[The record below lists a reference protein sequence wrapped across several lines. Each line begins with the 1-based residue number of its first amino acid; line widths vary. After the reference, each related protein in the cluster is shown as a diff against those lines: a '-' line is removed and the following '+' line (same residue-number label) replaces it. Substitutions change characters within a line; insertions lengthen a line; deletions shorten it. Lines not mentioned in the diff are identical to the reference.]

1 MSSPAAPPSVPEK
14 PTRASRRRG
23 CLLTGLVI
31 LAVLVPGY
39 YWLENWLGR
48 GMLEKQVAR
57 YAAAGLSLEPADF
70 LPEPGPSEENFG
82 TTPVLDE
89 MMHEDDGSSA
99 GNAARAKREALSALL
114 PRRGKSVSRSK
125 GMTPVPEH
133 MPQIFDGKPEWDKM
147 RAWLEAYTVC
157 KPPADEPSDARA
169 VFLALEAHRAVFAEL
184 VAAAR
189 RPHAVFTPA
198 MRERARRLHYM
209 HDLTGYVTTT
219 IPLGR
224 LLELRARAALA
235 CGEVPEALAMLRVIW
250 RLREASLGES
260 SLLSLLVANSY
271 GGMWNGV
278 ALAILATPGLTDE
291 QCASLAATCGEWS
304 TVEELAH
311 TFRGE
316 TGLVLLA
323 YHNNRAEMQ
332 RAEAWDVYGG
342 FRKAMVRFGPSGWV
356 DQNMA
361 TLLQRRMDYLM
372 EPLRLGG
379 LAALPGAIAAEEA
392 LNESSRERWMPSS
405 FLQTNSGEG
414 MHLPSNIYRD
424 FRVRLTLL
432 GIAMER
438 YRLKSGRY
446 PATAA
451 ALVPDFIASLPE
463 DMDGAPFRAVTSAD
477 GAHCVLYSI
486 GWNLTDDWHGVIPKS
501 WKELEDCRSDD
512 WPLTLPILPP

>member
-1 MSSPAAPPSVPEK
+1 M
-14 PTRASRRRG
+14 
-23 CLLTGLVI
+23 
-31 LAVLVPGY
+31 AVLVPAY

-48 GMLEKQVAR
+48 GMLEKQEAR
-57 YAAAGLSLEPADF
+57 FAAAGLSLEPADF
-70 LPEPGPSEENFG
+70 LPEPGPPEENFG
-82 TTPVLDE
+82 TTPLLDG
-89 MMHEDDGSSA
+89 MMHEDDDSSA

-114 PRRGKSVSRSK
+114 PRRGKPAAGSK
-125 GMTPVPEH
+125 GKSAVPENI
-133 MPQIFDGKPEWDKM
+133 PQISEGKPEWDKM

-169 VFLALEAHRAVFAEL
+169 VFLALEAHHAVFAEL

-189 RPHAVFTPA
+189 RPRAVFTPSL
-198 MRERARRLHYM
+198 RERAQRLRNM
-209 HDLTGYVTTT
+209 HDLPGFVTTSIT
-219 IPLGR
+219 LGR
-224 LLELRARAALA
+224 LLQLRARAALA

-250 RLREASLGES
+250 RLREASLGEA
-260 SLLSLLVANSY
+260 SLLSQLVANAY
-271 GGMWNGV
+271 GGIWNGV
-278 ALAILATPGLTDE
+278 ARAMLATPGLTDE
-291 QCASLAATCGEWS
+291 QCAALAATSGEWS
-304 TVEELAH
+304 TVEELEH

-316 TGLVLLA
+316 TGLVLHF
-323 YHNNRAEMQ
+323 YHKNRAEMQ
-332 RAEAWDVYGG
+332 RTEAWDVGG
-342 FRKAMVRFGPSGWV
+342 FRKAMLRFGPSGWV

-361 TLLQRRMDYLM
+361 TQLQRRMDYLL
-372 EPLRLGG
+372 EPMRRGG
-379 LAALPGAIAAEEA
+379 LAALPAAIAAEEA

-405 FLQTNSGEG
+405 FLLTHSGESIL
-414 MHLPSNIYRD
+414 LPLNIHRD

-438 YRLKSGRY
+438 YRLKNGRY

-501 WKELEDCRSDD
+501 WSEKDENRSND
-512 WPLTLPILPP
+512 WPLTLPILPPP